1 MAHIAIAYDTHACSP
16 WILGHNKINLAWSM
30 RRSLD
35 KIKKPSISLGTYY
48 GNYLRC
54 DRSVAQSNVFKGSSL
69 LCPFYW
75 LESHQMQSHPL
86 AAGTKPYPAPH

>member
-1 MAHIAIAYDTHACSP
+1 MAHIAIAYNDIHACSP

-54 DRSVAQSNVFKGSSL
+54 DRSNVRCGTVQCIQRVIITLPFL
-69 LCPFYW
+69 L
-75 LESHQMQSHPL
+75 
-86 AAGTKPYPAPH
+86 A